1 MVTLERSSLSAVRA
15 GSGVAASSSA
25 AALAF
30 RSFMGTST
38 PEPCARALLRRARGS
53 KSAGPPRSAWI
64 CYARR
69 GVMDFDHKIIDAI
82 PALAWCAQPGGAKEF
97 LNRQWRGYTGLSV
110 EEGLGWGWKTAIHPD
125 DLSRLTGKW
134 EALLAKAEPGATE
147 ARLRGSDGVYRWF
160 LFRVE
165 PLRDETGRVVKWY
178 GTATDIEDRKRAES
192 LCAAEK
198 RTLEMI
204 ADGAGLKD
212 TLDEVC
218 R

>member
-1 MVTLERSSLSAVRA
+1 
-15 GSGVAASSSA
+15 
-25 AALAF
+25 
-30 RSFMGTST
+30 
-38 PEPCARALLRRARGS
+38 
-53 KSAGPPRSAWI
+53 
-64 CYARR
+64 
-69 GVMDFDHKIIDAI
+69 MDFDHKIIDAI

-165 PLRDETGRVVKWY
+165 PLRDDAGRVIQWY
-178 GTATDIEDRKRAES
+178 GTATDIEDRKRTES
-192 LCAAEK
+192 LRAA
-198 RTLEMI
+198 
-204 ADGAGLKD
+204 
-212 TLDEVC
+212 
-218 R
+218 